1 MSERSPELSPWEDMG
16 PDSDD
21 EQFYLSGKSN
31 ETEDDSEDCWQ
42 WVESN
47 RNSSAT
53 QIATCS
59 ARPLQRQNCSHLLG
73 KGCSLNASGQCCEC
87 SDKRPATDD
96 GLYSMYVD
104 GQGWVN
110 GATRWAYYCP
120 SCKDHQETAILNQVM
135 EKLQKMAAEC
145 RAKREEL
152 AKSQCEHWLER
163 GCSITNTGK
172 CCACSDLRPG
182 TRSQLYPA
190 YIDGKGLVA
199 NVTRWA
205 YYCPGCKKYE
215 SYSRPISQDNVVGS
229 QAPANTAI
237 LAKDDEAQCF
247 QSTTMLDVQ
256 ADTRCPHIIRRG
268 CSMTS
273 TAGNCCACADQRP
286 RSDTGLYATYID
298 GRGWVEGATRW
309 AGYCPNCQK
318 AYHHFSVIMRR
329 SAWGNRTQAHM
340 QRRIQAEE
348 QAARPEESCEHWK
361 ARECSMTSNPKRCC
375 SCWDKRP
382 DAPSYST
389 STPDDSPGTL
399 EENWLTWDVLVYV
412 DGRGWVMGAKR
423 WAYYCPGCR
432 NHHELS
438 EHPFHAQRK
447 QDRSHHRDLTIYRPE
462 NPVFVTKAKPAA
474 HTGVFGS
481 MSDSQPATV
490 DQEVM
495 SWLRLWH
502 ERMAHANLKAIVILG
517 RQGDA
522 GEIPKGLP
530 KGPSEKFEG
539 LQPYMDQFNCESC
552 RQMYGNPSGPSSW

>member
-21 EQFYLSGKSN
+21 EQFYLSEKSN
-31 ETEDDSEDCWQ
+31 ETGDDSEDYWH
-42 WVESN
+42 WVEPN

-53 QIATCS
+53 QIATSS
-59 ARPLQRQNCSHLLG
+59 ARPLQRQKCSHLLG
-73 KGCSLNASGQCCEC
+73 KGCSLKASGQCCEC
-87 SDKRPATDD
+87 SDERPVTDD

-104 GQGWVN
+104 GQGWVT

-120 SCKDHQETAILNQVM
+120 SCKDHQETAILNQLM
-135 EKLQKMAAEC
+135 EKLQKIAAER
-145 RAKREEL
+145 RAEREEF

-182 TRSQLYPA
+182 PRSQPYPA
-190 YIDGKGLVA
+190 YIDGKGWVA
-199 NVTRWA
+199 EVTRWA
-205 YYCPGCKKYE
+205 YYW
-215 SYSRPISQDNVVGS
+215 PISQDNVVGS
-229 QAPANTAI
+229 QAPANAAI
-237 LAKDDEAQCF
+237 LTKDDEAQCF
-247 QSTTMLDVQ
+247 QSTTILDVQ
-256 ADTRCPHIIRRG
+256 ADTRCPHMIQRR

-286 RSDTGLYATYID
+286 QSDTGLYATYID

-309 AGYCPNCQK
+309 AGYCPNCQQ
-318 AYHHFSVIMRR
+318 AYRRFSVTMRR
-329 SAWGNRTQAHM
+329 SALRKPSQAHM

-348 QAARPEESCEHWK
+348 QAAPSEES
-361 ARECSMTSNPKRCC
+361 S
-375 SCWDKRP
+375 
-382 DAPSYST
+382 
-389 STPDDSPGTL
+389 STPEDSPGTL

-412 DGRGWVMGAKR
+412 DGKGWSMGATR

-438 EHPFHAQRK
+438 EHRSHAQRK
-447 QDRSHHRDLTIYRPE
+447 QDRPPEIALISTIAVARQAFTTIAEHHRDLTIYRPE
-462 NPVFVTKAKPAA
+462 NPVSITRAKHAA
-474 HTGVFGS
+474 HTGVFDS
-481 MSDSQPATV
+481 MSDTQPATV

-502 ERMAHANLKAIVILG
+502 ERMAHANLKAVVILG

-530 KGPSEKFEG
+530 KGPSENFEG

-552 RQMYGNPSGPSSW
+552 RQMYGNPSGPASW